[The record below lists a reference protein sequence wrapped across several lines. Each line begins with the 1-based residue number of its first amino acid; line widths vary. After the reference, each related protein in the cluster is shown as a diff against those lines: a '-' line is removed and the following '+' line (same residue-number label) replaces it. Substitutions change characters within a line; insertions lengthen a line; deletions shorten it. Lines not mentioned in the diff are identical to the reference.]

1 MHSQCVRHSQSF
13 PSLFSQLPSR
23 LFPQLLLCLIGALL
37 MVSTAHAKTPFS
49 PMDVF
54 ELEWADDPQISP
66 DGSHVLYRRMGMDA
80 IEDSRRGNL
89 WLVSAAGEEH
99 RKLTSFE
106 GNESSARWSPDGTR
120 IAYVRENAE
129 AEGSDIHVY
138 WLDSGENARV
148 TRISGTPNEL
158 RWAPNSDQLAFSLM
172 VKSKAPQL
180 ISMPEAPEG
189 ASWASAA
196 RITDRMYHERDG
208 SGYIEPGFTHVFVV
222 PAEGGSARQVS
233 SGDFHH
239 RHPAWSADARQ
250 LYVSSNRS
258 DDWEHEFRTSHL
270 YAINVDSGET
280 QQITD
285 DNGPASHPVVSPD
298 GRHLAWLG
306 FTDRRRAY
314 QNTELRIAALDSP
327 ASDSSQSFR
336 RLADSLD
343 RSIDAVVWAPDSRSL
358 YVQYEES
365 GSTRIGRVT
374 LDGEFQEVAHDVG
387 GTSIGRPYPGGSF
400 SVSADNRLAFNIT
413 RPEHPADVAILSGTQ
428 QTRLTDLNRE
438 LLDYR
443 DLGRTQ
449 AMTWT
454 SSADGLEIQGWII
467 TPPGFDP
474 AKKYPLLAEN
484 HGGPILN
491 YGERFSPELQL
502 FAAEG
507 YVVFYPNPRGSTG
520 YGEAFSDLLFHN
532 YPGEDYDDVMSG
544 IDAVIEQ
551 GFIDPERLYVTGGS
565 AGGIMSAWMIG
576 KSDRFRAAAVVKP
589 VMNWYSK
596 LLNADNWFQ
605 YFEVRY
611 PGVPWTNQEDYMRF
625 SPISLV
631 GNVNTPTMVMVGMDD
646 LRTPPSE
653 AKQLYHALKY
663 RKVDTVLVELPG
675 ASHFIGKRPSQMIS
689 KVLHILE
696 WFHRYDTPV
705 ES

>member
-1 MHSQCVRHSQSF
+1 MRSQR
-13 PSLFSQLPSR
+13 LSQLP
-23 LFPQLLLCLIGALL
+23 LLPLLLGLIGTLL
-37 MVSTAHAKTPFS
+37 TVSTAQAQTPFS

-66 DGSHVLYRRMGMDA
+66 DGEHVLYRRMGMDA
-80 IEDSRRGNL
+80 LTDSRRGNL
-89 WLVSAAGEEH
+89 WLVSASGEEH

-106 GNESSARWSPDGTR
+106 GAETSARWSPDGSR
-120 IAYVRENAE
+120 IAYVRENAD
-129 AEGSDIHVY
+129 AESSDIHVY
-138 WLDSGENARV
+138 WLTSGEHARV
-148 TRISGTPNEL
+148 TRVSGTPNEL
-158 RWAPNSDQLAFSLM
+158 RWSPDGEQIAFSLT
-172 VKSKAPQL
+172 VKSKPPQL
-180 ISMPEAPEG
+180 VSMPEAPEG
-189 ASWASAA
+189 ASWAAAA
-196 RITDRMYHERDG
+196 RVTDRMYHERDG
-208 SGYIEPGFTHVFVV
+208 SGYIEPGFTHVFVA
-222 PAEGGSARQVS
+222 PADGGSARQVS

-239 RHPAWSADARQ
+239 RHPAWSPDAKQ

-258 DDWEHEFRTSHL
+258 DDWEHDFRTSHL
-270 YAINVDSGET
+270 YTIDVDSGDI
-280 QQITD
+280 QQITED
-285 DNGPASHPVVSPD
+285 DGPASQPVVSPD
-298 GRHLAWLG
+298 GRYLAWLG

-314 QNTELRIAALDSP
+314 QNTELRIASRDPQAGDTGEG
-327 ASDSSQSFR
+327 FR
-336 RLADSLD
+336 RLARD
-343 RSIDAVVWAPDSRSL
+343 RDLSIDAATWAADSSGL
-358 YVQYEES
+358 YVLYEES
-365 GSTRIGRVT
+365 GSTRLGLVT
-374 LDGEFQEVAHDVG
+374 LDGDFRELARDIG

-400 SVSADNRLAFNIT
+400 SVSASNRLAFNIT
-413 RPEHPADVAILSGTQ
+413 RPEYPADVAILDGTR
-428 QTRLTDLNRE
+428 QTRLTHLNRE
-438 LLDYR
+438 LLAYR

-449 AMTWT
+449 AITWE
-454 SSADGLEIQGWII
+454 SSADGREIQGWII

-474 AKKYPLLAEN
+474 EQQYPLLVEN

-520 YGEAFSDLLFHN
+520 YGEDFSDLLYHN

-544 IDAVIEQ
+544 IDAVIEK
-551 GFIDPERLYVTGGS
+551 GFIDEDRLYVTGGS

-631 GNVNTPTMVMVGMDD
+631 GNVNTPTLVMVGMDD
-646 LRTPPSE
+646 LRTPPSQ

-696 WFHRYDTPV
+696 WFRRYDAPAPD
-705 ES
+705 